1 MSCEQ
6 CHENY
11 AVDGIV
17 PDCKTDAGC
26 LIPPLPENGKR
37 VLSLRSMRVELGD
50 LIDSGTVCRA
60 FESEF
65 GPLDWHDLS
74 LLAAVEDV
82 LNSSKESN
90 DGERR

>member
-37 VLSLRSMRVELGD
+37 VLSLRSMRVALGK

-82 LNSSKESN
+82 LNSSKDTG